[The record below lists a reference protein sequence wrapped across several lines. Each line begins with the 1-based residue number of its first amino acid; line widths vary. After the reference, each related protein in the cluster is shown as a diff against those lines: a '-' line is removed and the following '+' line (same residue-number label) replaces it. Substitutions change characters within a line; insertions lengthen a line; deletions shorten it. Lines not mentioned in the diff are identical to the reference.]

1 MSYSAVLM
9 ASWID
14 TRSGQSS
21 LSPFVQ
27 DLAARL
33 PGASAPHRFCVN
45 TLIAR
50 IRDARPGRWVDP
62 LGQTWRNEARNHDAP
77 VHNSTATRQLGPNS
91 LGVLA
96 RFGLLALVPVVA
108 LGAVLGYQLNAGVKQ
123 QHLDSAR
130 TNAVLVAQVGIQP
143 LLDAGMLRSV
153 FTEAEIANIDGRLQ
167 GAALS
172 KELRRLKIWNRNGT
186 VLYSDNHALIGRS
199 FEIEDDLQEALE
211 GHSSADIT
219 DGHAPE
225 NAGDDLQGPL
235 IEVYTPL
242 LFEGDTEPSGAFE
255 MYLPYA
261 PVQAAIDDESRQLYL
276 LLGLGLTLFYTSM
289 FPVVV
294 IADRWR
300 KRLIREAENTAL
312 ANLAVL
318 ERLNKLKSEFLTR
331 ISHQFRT
338 ALVGIEGFSELIHES
353 DDLDL
358 EKVRSFAGDIH
369 DDAERLDR
377 AFADMLE
384 LDRMETGNSVL
395 KLGKTEINDVIAAA
409 IDGSRKQNG
418 RANIRTVLDPANPAI
433 PADPD
438 KVEQLLSILI
448 GNALKYSPT
457 GSPVEISSKDGGDEV
472 LITVKDHGPG
482 MPSDFENG
490 LFVGYRRHE
499 GNGNGAHAGGTG
511 LGLPIARQI
520 VEMHGGR
527 IWFESEPG
535 KGTEFHLTLPIRV
548 RPSREIKAASRA

>member
-1 MSYSAVLM
+1 M
-9 ASWID
+9 
-14 TRSGQSS
+14 
-21 LSPFVQ
+21 
-27 DLAARL
+27 
-33 PGASAPHRFCVN
+33 
-45 TLIAR
+45 
-50 IRDARPGRWVDP
+50 
-62 LGQTWRNEARNHDAP
+62 
-77 VHNSTATRQLGPNS
+77 
-91 LGVLA
+91 
-96 RFGLLALVPVVA
+96 PVVA
-108 LGAVLGYQLNAGVKQ
+108 LGAVLAYELNAGVQK

-130 TNAVLVAQVGIQP
+130 TNAVLLAQVGIQP
-143 LLDAGMLRSV
+143 LLDSGMLRAG
-153 FTEAEIANIDGRLQ
+153 FTDPEISELDHRLQ

-186 VLYSDNHALIGRS
+186 VLYSDNHGLIGRT
-199 FEIEDDLQEALE
+199 FDIEGDLQEALE
-211 GHSSADIT
+211 GVSSADIT

-242 LFEGDTEPSGAFE
+242 IFEGDTEPSGAFE

-276 LLGLGLTLFYTSM
+276 LLGLGLTLFYASM

-358 EKVRSFAGDIH
+358 DKVRAFAGDIH

-384 LDRMETGNSVL
+384 LDRMEIGSSVL
-395 KLGKTEINDVIAAA
+395 KLGQTRVNEAIEIAVEAA
-409 IDGSRKQNG
+409 RKQNG
-418 RANIRTVLDPANPAI
+418 RSNIATVLDPNGPSV

-438 KVEQLLSILI
+438 KMAQLLSILI

-457 GSPVEISSKDGGDEV
+457 GSEVMVSSKSGRDDV
-472 LITVKDHGPG
+472 TVTVKDQGPG
-482 MPSDFENG
+482 MPPDFENG
-490 LFVGYRRHE
+490 LFVGYRRQD
-499 GNGNGAHAGGTG
+499 GSGNGAHAGGTG

-527 IWFESEPG
+527 IWFESAPG
-535 KGTEFHLTLPIRV
+535 QGTEFHFTLPVRV
-548 RPSREIKAASRA
+548 RPSRELRAVSRV

>member
-1 MSYSAVLM
+1 M
-9 ASWID
+9 
-14 TRSGQSS
+14 
-21 LSPFVQ
+21 
-27 DLAARL
+27 
-33 PGASAPHRFCVN
+33 
-45 TLIAR
+45 
-50 IRDARPGRWVDP
+50 
-62 LGQTWRNEARNHDAP
+62 
-77 VHNSTATRQLGPNS
+77 HNATATRKLGPNS

-143 LLDAGMLRSV
+143 LLDAGMLRAG
-153 FTEAEIANIDGRLQ
+153 FTDPEIANVDQRLQ

-199 FEIEDDLQEALE
+199 FEIEGDLQEALE

-242 LFEGDTEPSGAFE
+242 VFEGDTEPSGAFE

-261 PVQAAIDDESRQLYL
+261 PVQAAIDNESRQLYL
-276 LLGLGLTLFYTSM
+276 LLGLGLTLFYASM

-338 ALVGIEGFSELIHES
+338 ALVGIEGFSELIHDS

-358 EKVRSFAGDIH
+358 DKVRSFAGDIH

-384 LDRMETGNSVL
+384 LDRMETGSSVL
-395 KLGKTEINDVIAAA
+395 KLGRISVNDVIDAAVETA
-409 IDGSRKQNG
+409 RKQNG
-418 RANIRTVLDPANPAI
+418 RTNIATVLDPSGPAA

-438 KVEQLLSILI
+438 KLAQVLAILI
-448 GNALKYSPT
+448 GNAVKYSPT
-457 GSPVEISSKDGGDEV
+457 GSEVEVTSKSGQDEV
-472 LITVKDHGPG
+472 TITVKDQGPG

-490 LFVGYRRHE
+490 LFVGYRKDA
-499 GNGNGAHAGGTG
+499 GGNGAHAGGTG

-527 IWFESEPG
+527 IWFESTAG
-535 KGTEFHLTLPIRV
+535 QGTDFHFTLPLRV
-548 RPSREIKAASRA
+548 RPSREMRAVSRV